1 MKTNTVEVRSQ
12 CYRAD
17 LRQILEYWN
26 FETIS
31 SSSVGYSRATLG
43 YEMSSLTCSSD
54 GDSTG
59 STEEASDVSASSDED
74 AWDQN
79 GGYDNRGE
87 SFATFATLLLL
98 LLLLLLHFFFRW
110 TKKRL
115 KI

>member
-1 MKTNTVEVRSQ
+1 MFIS
-12 CYRAD
+12 
-17 LRQILEYWN
+17 
-26 FETIS
+26 FS

-79 GGYDNRGE
+79 GEYDRG
-87 SFATFATLLLL
+87 LLACL
-98 LLLLLLHFFFRW
+98 
-110 TKKRL
+110 
-115 KI
+115 